1 MRYYEAVYFF
11 FFSYLSK
18 MFKAIVT
25 FLIFSLVSYG
35 QIFSLG
41 PESSLF
47 IEPNSSVSFDGLE
60 LAPNSAHFISGPNTI
75 DRTSV
80 PVVVGDNA
88 SISRVY
94 EISNTIGSYQ
104 GVVTFLYKDSELN
117 DIQESNL
124 VLEFLGADGV
134 WTNVVPIIDDINNT
148 LTYNL
153 TEFSAITASDVSAT
167 LTVIPL
173 QQIQNVGVYPNP
185 TSGLLHIVSSE
196 PQHATLFSITGQKIL
211 ETNAAELNFENL
223 PSGVY
228 LLNLQNSKKQ
238 ISTFKIL
245 RE

>member
-1 MRYYEAVYFF
+1 MLKIII
-11 FFSYLSK
+11 S
-18 MFKAIVT
+18 
-25 FLIFSLVSYG
+25 FLLFSLVSYG
-35 QIFSLG
+35 QTFSLG

-47 IEPNSSVSFDGLE
+47 IESNSSVSFDGLE
-60 LAPNSAHFISGPNTI
+60 LAPNSAHLIEGPNTI
-75 DRTSV
+75 DRSSAS
-80 PVVVGDNA
+80 VVVGDNS

-94 EISNTIGSYQ
+94 EISNTITSYQ
-104 GVVTFLYKDSELN
+104 GVVTFLYKDNELN
-117 DIQESNL
+117 DIEESNL
-124 VLEFLGADGV
+124 MLEFLTSEGT

-148 LTYNL
+148 LSYNL
-153 TEFSAITASDVSAT
+153 TDFTAITASDASAT

-173 QQIQNVGVYPNP
+173 QQDQNIGVYPNP

-211 ETNAAELNFENL
+211 ESNTSELHLDTL

-228 LLNLQNSKKQ
+228 VLHLQNLKNQ

>member
-1 MRYYEAVYFF
+1 
-11 FFSYLSK
+11 
-18 MFKAIVT
+18 MFKAIVI

-35 QIFSLG
+35 QIISLS

-47 IEPNSSVSFDGLE
+47 IESNSSVSFDGLE
-60 LAPNSAHFISGPNTI
+60 LAPNSAHLIAGPNTI
-75 DRTSV
+75 DRSLV
-80 PVVVGDNA
+80 PVVVGDNS
-88 SISRVY
+88 SINRVY
-94 EISNTIGSYQ
+94 AISSAITNYQ

-117 DIQESNL
+117 DIEESSL
-124 VLEFLGADGV
+124 VLEFLSADGI
-134 WTNVVPIIDDINNT
+134 WINVAPIIDHIKNT

-153 TEFSAITASDVSAT
+153 TDFTAVTASDGSAT

-173 QQIQNVGVYPNP
+173 EHSPSIGVYPNP
-185 TSGLLHIVSSE
+185 TSGVLYIVSRE

-211 ETNAAELNFENL
+211 ETNASELNFEIL

-228 LLNLQNSKKQ
+228 LLHLQNSKKQ

>member
-1 MRYYEAVYFF
+1 
-11 FFSYLSK
+11 
-18 MFKAIVT
+18 MFKAIVI

-35 QIFSLG
+35 QIISLS

-47 IEPNSSVSFDGLE
+47 IESNSSVSFDGLE
-60 LAPNSAHFISGPNTI
+60 LAPNSAHLIAGPNTI
-75 DRTSV
+75 DRSLV
-80 PVVVGDNA
+80 PVVVGDNS
-88 SISRVY
+88 SINRVY
-94 EISNTIGSYQ
+94 AISSAITNYQ

-117 DIQESNL
+117 DIEESSL
-124 VLEFLGADGV
+124 VLEFLGADGI
-134 WTNVVPIIDDINNT
+134 WINVAPIIDYIKNT

-153 TEFSAITASDVSAT
+153 TDFTAVTASDGSAT
-167 LTVIPL
+167 LTVIP
-173 QQIQNVGVYPNP
+173 IEHSPSIGVYPNP

-196 PQHATLFSITGQKIL
+196 PQHASLFSITGQKIL
-211 ETNAAELNFENL
+211 ETNTTELHLDNL

>member
-1 MRYYEAVYFF
+1 
-11 FFSYLSK
+11 
-18 MFKAIVT
+18 MFKAIVI

-35 QIFSLG
+35 QIISLG

-47 IEPNSSVSFDGLE
+47 IESNSSVSFDGLE
-60 LAPNSAHFISGPNTI
+60 LAPNSAHLIAGPNTI
-75 DRTSV
+75 DRSLV
-80 PVVVGDNA
+80 PVVVGDNS
-88 SISRVY
+88 SINRVY
-94 EISNTIGSYQ
+94 AISSAITNYQ

-117 DIQESNL
+117 DIEESSL
-124 VLEFLGADGV
+124 VLEFLGADGI
-134 WTNVVPIIDDINNT
+134 WINVAPIIDDIKNT

-153 TEFSAITASDVSAT
+153 TDFTAITASDITAT

-173 QQIQNVGVYPNP
+173 QQTQIVGVYPNP

-211 ETNAAELNFENL
+211 ETNATELNFEIL

-228 LLNLQNSKKQ
+228 LLHLQNSKKQ
-238 ISTFKIL
+238 ISTFKII

>member
-1 MRYYEAVYFF
+1 
-11 FFSYLSK
+11 
-18 MFKAIVT
+18 MFKAIVI
-25 FLIFSLVSYG
+25 FLIFSLLSYG
-35 QIFSLG
+35 QIISLG
-41 PESSLF
+41 PESLLF
-47 IEPNSSVSFDGLE
+47 IESNSSVSFDGLE
-60 LAPNSAHFISGPNTI
+60 LAPNSSHLISGPNTI
-75 DRTSV
+75 DRSSV
-80 PVVVGDNA
+80 PLVVGDNA

-94 EISNTIGSYQ
+94 EISNTITSYQ
-104 GVVTFLYKDSELN
+104 GVVTFLYKDNELN

-124 VLEFLGADGV
+124 MLEFLTSDGI

-153 TEFSAITASDVSAT
+153 TEFSAITASDASAT

-173 QQIQNVGVYPNP
+173 QQDQNIGVYPNP

-196 PQHATLFSITGQKIL
+196 PQHASLFSITGQKIL
-211 ETNAAELNFENL
+211 ETNTTELHLDNL

>member
-1 MRYYEAVYFF
+1 
-11 FFSYLSK
+11 
-18 MFKAIVT
+18 MFKAIVI

-35 QIFSLG
+35 QIISLS

-47 IEPNSSVSFDGLE
+47 IESNSSVSFDGLE
-60 LAPNSAHFISGPNTI
+60 LAPNSAHLIAGPNTI
-75 DRTSV
+75 DRSLV
-80 PVVVGDNA
+80 PVVVGDNS
-88 SISRVY
+88 SINRVY
-94 EISNTIGSYQ
+94 AISSAITNYQ

-117 DIQESNL
+117 DIEESSL
-124 VLEFLGADGV
+124 VLEFLGADGI
-134 WTNVVPIIDDINNT
+134 WINVAPIIDDIKNT

-153 TEFSAITASDVSAT
+153 TDFTAITASDITAT

-173 QQIQNVGVYPNP
+173 QQTQIVGVYPNP
-185 TSGLLHIVSSE
+185 TSGLLHIVSEE

-211 ETNAAELNFENL
+211 ESKSPELHLDTL

-228 LLNLQNSKKQ
+228 VLQLQYSKKQ